1 MQLKFDWLTV
11 LENPRRAIMVSD
23 VTLEGP
29 AGPRNICV
37 NNPWLKMTGYGRE
50 EFSGKTPRL
59 LQGKHPDHA
68 VVGLLKQKLLVNPND
83 TDALRS
89 FSVLG
94 EWKSARKKVR

>member
-11 LENPRRAIMVSD
+11 LENLRRAMMVSD

-29 AGPRNICV
+29 AG
-37 NNPWLKMTGYGRE
+37 
-50 EFSGKTPRL
+50 PRL

-68 VVGLLKQKLLVNPND
+68 VVGLLKQKLLVNRND